1 MTGFSQDS
9 LMMLLRI
16 AVVPILLITIY
27 LRNRAVR
34 RRRTVQAASPAPDAS
49 PPLPP
54 IDPDTADE
62 AQLRAALARAR
73 ANGRVTS
80 NRGEALTRWQLAGVL
95 AALLLSQGR
104 RDAAEDALH
113 GVQEAAEPGR
123 WPALLQLARIR
134 ATAGQEE
141 AARALLAE
149 AAELRLAT
157 MRSSARGDP
166 LHLAELLAEETPH
179 PRDLH
184 DPAIG
189 RAGPLCWLVLAGR
202 DEDARALVCMLLPRL
217 DRALAESTGDPTGKV
232 DGFPRA
238 LLINLRQRL
247 AATARATGAPDD
259 VVSGPACGGLGTGQA
274 PTAALSPARYT
285 ARRNTP

>member
-34 RRRTVQAASPAPDAS
+34 RRRAAQAASPAPDAP

-54 IDPDTADE
+54 IDPDTAEE
-62 AQLRAALARAR
+62 AQLRAALGRAR
-73 ANGRVTS
+73 AGDRVTS
-80 NRGEALTRWQLAGVL
+80 NRGEALTRWQLAGAL

-104 RDAAEDALH
+104 QDAAEDVLQ
-113 GVQEAAEPGR
+113 GVQAAAEPGR
-123 WPALLQLARIR
+123 WPALLQLARVW
-134 ATAGQEE
+134 ATAGQGD

-149 AAELRLAT
+149 AAELRLAM

-166 LHLAELLAEETPH
+166 LHLAELLAEDPPH

-184 DPAIG
+184 DPALA

-202 DEDARALVCMLLPRL
+202 DGDARALVRTLLPRL
-217 DRALAESTGDPTGKV
+217 DRALAESAGDPTGKV
-232 DGFPRA
+232 DGFPRP
-238 LLINLRQRL
+238 LLADLRQRL
-247 AATARATGAPDD
+247 AATGAPGD
-259 VVSGPACGGLGTGQA
+259 VVSGPGCGGLGTGQS
-274 PTAALSPARYT
+274 PTAALSPAPDT